1 MIYELQEMELTN
13 DLVSSMNYIVCKWWV
28 HCWVLVFPGGEQE
41 WTHTTGELPLG
52 VGTGWRWVQ
61 LVWRRKHGMKP
72 WEKTQGELKGPPVL
86 QDFHDCCHTKRS
98 VSGETLGC
106 YPCREKWWFAT
117 VFSLAQKCFHGDH
130 PFFRIIPS
138 TTSNETINHPSNRR
152 KLEW

>member
-1 MIYELQEMELTN
+1 
-13 DLVSSMNYIVCKWWV
+13 MNYNEFIVCKWLV
-28 HCWVLVFPGGEQE
+28 HCRFLEDLHGLQTNFFSLGFPGGEQE

-61 LVWRRKHGMKP
+61 LLWRVCRHGKNRHGKNP
-72 WEKTQGELKGPPVL
+72 RRLKGPPVL
-86 QDFHDCCHTKRS
+86 QNFHDCCHTKRS